1 MDRNFYARSRDLE
14 QDVRDSI
21 ERRRGPE
28 GEPLAGL
35 FALTREME
43 TTDDDQFD
51 VDLTILDFL
60 AYKATDAVF
69 QWRASSNPHQS
80 DLPSALVTTT
90 AEWRSL
96 LEHKYPGHQLDD
108 QTAFRSR
115 LLQFVLVFT
124 HRLNHDE
131 TWTTPQ
137 SLSEVRA
144 QNRDRFVYWKQN
156 TSHSPALRQPFD
168 TFHEFP
174 LSDGALAQNRH
185 EFASTLGMSHE
196 RRRWVTDLH
205 GTPPLSCLLPLF
217 IELTAARSSVGD
229 FVPLPEWFQL
239 TAQFMLQAVLEEYLR
254 NGASGEDEF
263 NTIFAFG
270 CPGTMGD
277 FDDAEDIKAMRQ
289 LFCKDGNPMEHIH
302 GWSKWKRQCIN
313 ELLPQPG
320 SSTTFVEAMENAQNR
335 FPYSEFERDLIGFL
349 QYLHEGLTK
358 PDLVQVEEGRITIH
372 GNELPESESREMFR
386 RMGL

>member
-1 MDRNFYARSRDLE
+1 MLAMERRHDLE
-14 QDVRDSI
+14 QELLDSI

-43 TTDDDQFD
+43 TEDEDQFD
-51 VDLTILDFL
+51 VDMTILDFL
-60 AYKATDAVF
+60 AFKATDTVF

-96 LEHKYPGHQLDD
+96 LKHKYEGRRLNG

-115 LLQFVLVFT
+115 LLQFVLLFT

-137 SLSEVRA
+137 SLSEIRT
-144 QNRDRFVYWKQN
+144 QNRTRAVYWKQN

-174 LSDGALAQNRH
+174 LSDGALAENRH
-185 EFASTLGMSHE
+185 ELASALDMSHE
-196 RRRWVTDLH
+196 TRRWVTDLD
-205 GTPPLSCLLPLF
+205 GTPSLSCLLPLF
-217 IELTAARSSVGD
+217 IELTAARSSLGD
-229 FVPLPEWFQL
+229 FVPMSEWFQL
-239 TAQFMLQAVLEEYLR
+239 TANFMLQAVLEEYLR

-270 CPGTMGD
+270 CPGTTEEPE
-277 FDDAEDIKAMRQ
+277 DATDIKAMRKV
-289 LFCKDGNPMEHIH
+289 FCRDDNSLEQVH
-302 GWSKWKRQCIN
+302 GWSKWKRQYIN

-320 SSTTFVEAMENAQNR
+320 SSTTFLQAMEGAQDR
-335 FPYSEFERDLIGFL
+335 FPYLEFEANLLGFL
-349 QYLHEGLTK
+349 QYLHNGLTK

-386 RMGL
+386 RMGF